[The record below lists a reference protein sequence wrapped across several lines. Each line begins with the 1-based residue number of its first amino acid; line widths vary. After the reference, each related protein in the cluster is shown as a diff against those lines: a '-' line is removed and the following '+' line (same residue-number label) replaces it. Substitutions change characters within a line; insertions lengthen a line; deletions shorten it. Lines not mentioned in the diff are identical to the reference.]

1 MGEHKRTL
9 TDVKNVILSAHEDSG
24 PRDKVCF
31 YNKWA
36 EQYEED
42 VALLDYRAPS
52 LATECIAS
60 HVQGDKGSAKVLD
73 VACGTGLV
81 SVKLREKGFQHFSGV
96 DGSEAMLEVCRRT
109 GLYQDLWPCVLGLE
123 PLPVQAEAYDIVVIV
138 GALSVGQV
146 PVSVIEELWVAT
158 KPGGYICLTTRANP
172 DNLEY
177 KAELELTL
185 DEMTRDG
192 SLVRVSVTEVEEWER
207 AVQEHE
213 TGYIPGAVY
222 LYRKALHS

>member
-1 MGEHKRTL
+1 M
-9 TDVKNVILSAHEDSG
+9 
-24 PRDKVCF
+24 
-31 YNKWA
+31 
-36 EQYEED
+36 
-42 VALLDYRAPS
+42 
-52 LATECIAS
+52 
-60 HVQGDKGSAKVLD
+60 
-73 VACGTGLV
+73 
-81 SVKLREKGFQHFSGV
+81 
-96 DGSEAMLEVCRRT
+96 
-109 GLYQDLWPCVLGLE
+109 
-123 PLPVQAEAYDIVVIV
+123 
-138 GALSVGQV
+138 
-146 PVSVIEELWVAT
+146 
-158 KPGGYICLTTRANP
+158 TTRANP